1 MKKTPRIIGIAIL
14 MIVILILYE
23 FVESVSWQQITS
35 FYLKE
40 VMEARA
46 SISQALQIL
55 NDLSEIMTTV
65 TSYLKLRISLSV
77 TLGYVQIR

>member
-1 MKKTPRIIGIAIL
+1 MAADYIIL
-14 MIVILILYE
+14 LK
-23 FVESVSWQQITS
+23 
-35 FYLKE
+35 KE

-46 SISQALQIL
+46 FISQALQIL

>member
-1 MKKTPRIIGIAIL
+1 MATDYIIL
-14 MIVILILYE
+14 LK
-23 FVESVSWQQITS
+23 
-35 FYLKE
+35 KE

-77 TLGYVQIR
+77 TLGYVQIRYGKYV

>member
-1 MKKTPRIIGIAIL
+1 MATDYIIL
-14 MIVILILYE
+14 LK
-23 FVESVSWQQITS
+23 
-35 FYLKE
+35 KE

-46 SISQALQIL
+46 FISQALQIL

-65 TSYLKLRISLSV
+65 TSYLKLRISFSV

>member
-1 MKKTPRIIGIAIL
+1 MATDYIIL
-14 MIVILILYE
+14 LK
-23 FVESVSWQQITS
+23 
-35 FYLKE
+35 KE

-77 TLGYVQIR
+77 TLGYVQIK

>member
-1 MKKTPRIIGIAIL
+1 MATDYIIL
-14 MIVILILYE
+14 LK
-23 FVESVSWQQITS
+23 
-35 FYLKE
+35 KE

-55 NDLSEIMTTV
+55 NDLSEIMTTL

>member
-1 MKKTPRIIGIAIL
+1 MATDYIIL
-14 MIVILILYE
+14 LK
-23 FVESVSWQQITS
+23 
-35 FYLKE
+35 KE

-55 NDLSEIMTTV
+55 NDLSEIMTSV

>member
-1 MKKTPRIIGIAIL
+1 MATDYIIL
-14 MIVILILYE
+14 LK
-23 FVESVSWQQITS
+23 
-35 FYLKE
+35 KE

-46 SISQALQIL
+46 SISQALQML

>member
-1 MKKTPRIIGIAIL
+1 MATDYIIL
-14 MIVILILYE
+14 LK
-23 FVESVSWQQITS
+23 
-35 FYLKE
+35 KE

-46 SISQALQIL
+46 FISQALQIL
-55 NDLSEIMTTV
+55 NDLSEIMTTR

>member
-1 MKKTPRIIGIAIL
+1 MATDYIIL
-14 MIVILILYE
+14 LK
-23 FVESVSWQQITS
+23 
-35 FYLKE
+35 KE

-65 TSYLKLRISLSV
+65 ISYLKLRISLSV

>member
-1 MKKTPRIIGIAIL
+1 MATDY
-14 MIVILILYE
+14 VILLK
-23 FVESVSWQQITS
+23 
-35 FYLKE
+35 KE

>member
-1 MKKTPRIIGIAIL
+1 MATDYIIL
-14 MIVILILYE
+14 LK
-23 FVESVSWQQITS
+23 
-35 FYLKE
+35 KE

-55 NDLSEIMTTV
+55 NYLTEIITTE